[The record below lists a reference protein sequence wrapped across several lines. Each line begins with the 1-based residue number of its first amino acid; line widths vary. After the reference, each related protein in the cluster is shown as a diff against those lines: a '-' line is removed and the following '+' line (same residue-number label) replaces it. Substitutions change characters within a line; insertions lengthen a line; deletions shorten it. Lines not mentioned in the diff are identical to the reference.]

1 MVGTTW
7 WLPVGG
13 RKAKIVK
20 NPGVGVDRTQ
30 VEARGMG
37 DRNSSVRI
45 RTGRRR
51 IEGNEEQEQ
60 PAASSGTCPPSASSL
75 ARTYAL
81 SLGGGLDFC
90 QSALRWQNSIHLP
103 DPFSPS
109 HPSRDRESLWNQE
122 QQGSTDRVAHAT
134 PLTSDI
140 ADLQR
145 GECEG
150 HTIAAPP
157 HNSKNHLGTLRSS
170 RFYRPAASSQE
181 GGTDDVSIRI
191 SGEIE
196 SKKHYRN
203 RVRTAHSLVLGVRG
217 CPKQTLPKSA
227 NCFEILVSAAGFE
240 PATHALKGRC
250 STT

>member
-1 MVGTTW
+1 
-7 WLPVGG
+7 
-13 RKAKIVK
+13 
-20 NPGVGVDRTQ
+20 
-30 VEARGMG
+30 MG

-45 RTGRRR
+45 RVGRRR

-60 PAASSGTCPPSASSL
+60 PAASNGTCPPSASSL

-81 SLGGGLDFC
+81 SLRGGLDFC
-90 QSALRWQNSIHLP
+90 QSALRWQKSIHLP

-134 PLTSDI
+134 PLTSYI

-150 HTIAAPP
+150 HTIATPP
-157 HNSKNHLGTLRSS
+157 HNSKNQRGTLRSS
-170 RFYRPAASSQE
+170 RFDRPAASAHE
-181 GGTDDVSIRI
+181 GRTDGVSNRI

-196 SKKHYRN
+196 SKKHHRN
-203 RVRTAHSLVLGVRG
+203 RVRTIHSLVLGVRDARNRP
-217 CPKQTLPKSA
+217 CRNQLT
-227 NCFEILVSAAGFE
+227 
-240 PATHALKGRC
+240 ALK
-250 STT
+250 SW

>member
-1 MVGTTW
+1 M
-7 WLPVGG
+7 
-13 RKAKIVK
+13 
-20 NPGVGVDRTQ
+20 
-30 VEARGMG
+30 
-37 DRNSSVRI
+37 
-45 RTGRRR
+45 
-51 IEGNEEQEQ
+51 
-60 PAASSGTCPPSASSL
+60 
-75 ARTYAL
+75 
-81 SLGGGLDFC
+81 DFC
-90 QSALRWQNSIHLP
+90 PSALRWQNSIHLP
-103 DPFSPS
+103 DPFRCHIRPVIEKVSGIKSSNEAPIGWHTLHRYS
-109 HPSRDRESLWNQE
+109 
-122 QQGSTDRVAHAT
+122 
-134 PLTSDI
+134 SDI

-170 RFYRPAASSQE
+170 RFDRPAASSQE
-181 GGTDDVSIRI
+181 GRTDGVSTRI

-203 RVRTAHSLVLGVRG
+203 RVRTVHSLVLGVRG

>member
-1 MVGTTW
+1 
-7 WLPVGG
+7 
-13 RKAKIVK
+13 
-20 NPGVGVDRTQ
+20 
-30 VEARGMG
+30 MG

-45 RTGRRR
+45 RIGRRR

-81 SLGGGLDFC
+81 SLGGRLDFC

-122 QQGSTDRVAHAT
+122 ARKHRSGGIRCAAHYN
-134 PLTSDI
+134 SDI

-170 RFYRPAASSQE
+170 RFDRPAASSQE
-181 GGTDDVSIRI
+181 GRTDGVSTRI
-191 SGEIE
+191 SGETA

-203 RVRTAHSLVLGVRG
+203 RVRTVHSLVL
-217 CPKQTLPKSA
+217 
-227 NCFEILVSAAGFE
+227 VSGGARNR
-240 PATHALKGRC
+240 PCRNQLTALQ
-250 STT
+250 SW